1 MKEILLKVAISLVLG
16 AIIGIERE
24 KRMKESFAGFRTFML
39 ACLLGFLSSYVSNL
53 LSINLLPH
61 SLFFIGVLAAINF
74 YRKVI
79 YKRGKGITTEIA
91 FTLTF
96 LIGVILYHESYPF
109 ILSTAL
115 ALLLTL
121 ILALKESLHDFA
133 HKVTKTEIVDFVI
146 FGLVAFVVYPI
157 LPGPPIDPFGV
168 LNLKFIW
175 KALVA
180 IFGLSFL
187 VYSIFRILKTK
198 GIFLSSILG
207 GLINSIYMSNFFS
220 TKLKKPII
228 YPYMASVSSM
238 ILRVFLLSVII
249 NPTLTSPNLSFLL
262 TALFGYLISYLL
274 SQKNERRNE
283 KVRVEMKSPL
293 SFKFLAFYIP
303 VFTLLF
309 FLANIISKNLGLFG
323 SKIMALVVG
332 LIDTSSLTTI
342 FSTFPG
348 ESCKILLLLLT
359 SSNILGNSLFILKNN
374 EKIFR
379 KVFRYLLLLILLNV
393 FLFLITS

>member
-1 MKEILLKVAISLVLG
+1 MEEILLKVAISLALG

-39 ACLLGFLSSYVSNL
+39 ACLLGFISSYISNL
-53 LSINLLPH
+53 LSLNLLPL

-91 FTLTF
+91 FILTF
-96 LIGVILYHESYPF
+96 LIGVILYYESYPF

-121 ILALKESLHDFA
+121 ILVLKESLHDFA

-157 LPGPPIDPFGV
+157 LPGSSIDPFGL

-175 KALVA
+175 KAVVA
-180 IFGLSFL
+180 IFGLSFF

-207 GLINSIYMSNFFS
+207 GLISSIYMSNFFS
-220 TKLKKPII
+220 AKLKKPLI
-228 YPYMASVSSM
+228 YPYVASTSSM
-238 ILRVFLLSVII
+238 ILRVFLLSIII
-249 NPTLTSPNLSFLL
+249 NPTLTFSNLSFLL
-262 TALFGYLISYLL
+262 TAIFGYLTSYLL

-283 KVRVEMKSPL
+283 KIRVEIKSPV
-293 SFKFLAFYIP
+293 SFKFLAFYITI
-303 VFTLLF
+303 FTLLF
-309 FLANIISKNLGLFG
+309 FLANIISKNFGLLG
-323 SKIMALVVG
+323 SKMIALIVG

-348 ESCKILLLLLT
+348 ENCKILLLFLT

-374 EKIFR
+374 KKTFR
-379 KVFRYLLLLILLNV
+379 KVFKYLLLLILLNV
-393 FLFLITS
+393 FFFLITS